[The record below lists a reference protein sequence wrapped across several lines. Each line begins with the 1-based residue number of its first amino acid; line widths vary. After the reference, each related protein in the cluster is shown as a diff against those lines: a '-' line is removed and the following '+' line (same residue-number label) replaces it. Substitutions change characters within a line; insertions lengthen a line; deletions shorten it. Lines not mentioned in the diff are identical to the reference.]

1 MGGTAATYL
10 YSLPANAAIMS
21 VREAVGLTILDTVQQ
36 QLQAQGIS
44 IMPQNNPEPDSNHVK
59 SDILRWILICCGWVS
74 IVAGVIGIFLP
85 LVPTVPF
92 LLLAVACFARSSV
105 RFHSWLVD
113 HTHLGPLLRDYL
125 KGKGIPLR
133 AKRLAIGMVW
143 VSFPAS
149 TFLFA
154 QALWLKVLLMAV
166 AAGITLYL
174 LSLPS
179 PEEKRPDQPVQ

>member
-1 MGGTAATYL
+1 M
-10 YSLPANAAIMS
+10 
-21 VREAVGLTILDTVQQ
+21 ILDTVQQ

-44 IMPQNNPEPDSNHVK
+44 NMPQNNPEPGSNHVK

-125 KGKGIPLR
+125 KGTGIPPR

-154 QALWLKVLLMAV
+154 QALWLRVLLMAV
-166 AAGITLYL
+166 AAGLTLYL
-174 LSLPS
+174 LSLPTS
-179 PEEKRPDQPVQ
+179 PEEKRPDQPVP